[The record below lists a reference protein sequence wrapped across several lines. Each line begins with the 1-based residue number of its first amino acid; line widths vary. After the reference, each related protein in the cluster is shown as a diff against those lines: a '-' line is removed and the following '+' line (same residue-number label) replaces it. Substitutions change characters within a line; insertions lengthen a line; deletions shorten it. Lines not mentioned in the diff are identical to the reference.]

1 MKCRELIDAEL
12 TRGFGSKRD
21 LVNVVLEGQ
30 APDDDRRG
38 PSDSRLAFTRFS
50 MRITM
55 SRWPFF
61 RNFARQAVAPST
73 ETSM

>member
-1 MKCRELIDAEL
+1 
-12 TRGFGSKRD
+12 
-21 LVNVVLEGQ
+21 
-30 APDDDRRG
+30 
-38 PSDSRLAFTRFS
+38 